1 MENIM
6 LGFRLTIIGM
16 GITFISLYLLSVI
29 VGLLSRI
36 CGRENKGTVQEESVE
51 HRKPE
56 PMQTMEEPV
65 QGAET
70 KDQIPAELVAVIAGA
85 LAAYLDAEPAGVRL
99 RVVRRQFPFPFS
111 AWSMAG
117 RQELMGCGLAGKL
130 RGKKK
135 DGGNSNSNY
144 RRAWSRG

>member
-36 CGRENKGTVQEESVE
+36 CGSEKKETVQEKSAE

-56 PMQTMEEPV
+56 PVQTMEEPV
-65 QGAET
+65 QGEET
-70 KDQIPAELVAVIAGA
+70 RDQIPAEVVAVIAGA